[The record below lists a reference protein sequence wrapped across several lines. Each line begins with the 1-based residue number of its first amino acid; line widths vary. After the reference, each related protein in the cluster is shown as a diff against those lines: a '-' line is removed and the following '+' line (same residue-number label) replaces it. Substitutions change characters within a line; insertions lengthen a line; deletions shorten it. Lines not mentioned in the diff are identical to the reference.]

1 VRRLRAAVPV
11 LVGVLTSLWLPPL
24 VLLWAALLVWRR
36 VREGSW
42 GVTLAFL
49 SRSGRRAF
57 VVLAL
62 VGFAGVV
69 AAYASQF
76 SGNGGAGVASVIGGV
91 ATVGLLALVALD
103 VVLGASIVVAD
114 AATRR
119 TRRGRR

>member
-1 VRRLRAAVPV
+1 V
-11 LVGVLTSLWLPPL
+11 LVGVISSLWLPPL
-24 VLLWAALLVWRR
+24 LLVWAGMLVWRR
-36 VREGSW
+36 LRDGSW

-49 SRSGRRAF
+49 SRSGRRTC
-57 VVLAL
+57 VVLSL

-119 TRRGRR
+119 TRRSRRG

>member
-1 VRRLRAAVPV
+1 MRRLRAGIPV
-11 LVGVLTSLWLPPL
+11 LAGVITSLWLPPL
-24 VLLWAALLVWRR
+24 LLVWVALLLWRR

-57 VVLAL
+57 VALAI
-62 VGFAGVV
+62 GAFAGVV
-69 AAYASQF
+69 AAYSSQL
-76 SGNGGAGVASVIGGV
+76 SGHGGAGVGSVIGGIG
-91 ATVGLLALVALD
+91 TVGLLALVALD

-119 TRRGRR
+119 SRR